1 MVEMP
6 QLIGFPQDSAV
17 RELESRG
24 LVPSCFMVFND
35 GSYASGCVVSAS
47 VEAGIMAEVGST
59 VVVYI
64 AADRDVPVSAA
75 PEDPAASSAPAPA
88 ESAPSAEEGASS
100 VQQLPE

>member
-47 VEAGIMAEVGST
+47 VEAGTMAEVGST

-75 PEDPAASSAPAPA
+75 PEDPAASPAPAPA

-100 VQQLPE
+100 AQQLPE